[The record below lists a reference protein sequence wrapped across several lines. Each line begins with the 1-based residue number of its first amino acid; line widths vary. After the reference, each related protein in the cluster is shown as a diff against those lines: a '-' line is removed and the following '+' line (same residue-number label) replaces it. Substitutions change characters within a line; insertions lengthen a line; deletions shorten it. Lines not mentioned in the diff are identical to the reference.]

1 MALSTRVKSPSLVG
15 GILLIVGNV
24 IGAGIL
30 ALPIATA
37 QLGLGLAL
45 LVLVA
50 FWALMLFGAA
60 FYFLEANLALPAG
73 TNLVSMARASLGSK
87 GAGVAWIC
95 NLFVLYSLIAAYMAG
110 GGDLIGINLQRAGL
124 VAASSTLGPLLFLL
138 FFGGIVTL
146 GMARI
151 DYVNRLLM
159 FFKACV
165 FLSVLFGFSQHLTL
179 KYVLL
184 LPSQNLSPS
193 LIIIVLTSYGFACII
208 PSLRSY
214 YHSDVKKIKK
224 MICWGMGIAL
234 LCYLLWVTLIFCV
247 IPPQGAYGLHHM
259 ANSSHPVSD
268 LQRALNHTLHLTWI
282 TQAINIFSG
291 ICIMTSF
298 LTNSVSLVDF
308 ISDGLSGYKRR
319 GKQLLVYLMAYAP
332 PFAAVLF
339 YPRAFLLGLS
349 MAGMFAI
356 VLMLIL
362 PALMVWRFRYL
373 AGQGWVRGQYGVIL
387 ILSIGIFLLL
397 WSVGGS
403 V

>member
-50 FWALMLFGAA
+50 FWALMLLGAA

-73 TNLVSMARASLGSK
+73 SNLVSMARTSLGLP
-87 GAGVAWIC
+87 GAGAAWIC
-95 NLFVLYSLIAAYMAG
+95 NLLVLYSLIAAYIAG
-110 GGDLIGINLQRAGL
+110 GGDLVSLNLQHTGL
-124 VAASSTLGPLLFLL
+124 ILSSVMGPLLFLL

-146 GMARI
+146 GIARI

-165 FLSVLFGFSQHLTL
+165 FLSVLFGFSQHLSPN
-179 KYVLL
+179 YVLL
-184 LPSQNLSPS
+184 LPSQSISSS
-193 LIIIVLTSYGFACII
+193 LVIIVLTSYGFACII

-214 YHSDVKKIKK
+214 YHSDVRKIKR
-224 MICWGMGIAL
+224 MIYWGMGIAL

-247 IPPQGAYGLHHM
+247 IPPQGAYGLHQM
-259 ANSSHPVSD
+259 ANSAHPVSD
-268 LQRALNHTLHLTWI
+268 LQRALSHALHLTWI

-319 GKQLLVYLMAYAP
+319 GKQLLVYLLAYVP
-332 PFAAVLF
+332 PFAVVLF

-349 MAGMFAI
+349 MAGMLAI

-373 AGQGWVRGQYGVIL
+373 AGQGCIRGQYGAIL
-387 ILSIGIFLLL
+387 LLSIGIFLLIGFI
-397 WSVGGS
+397 WG
-403 V
+403 

>member
-1 MALSTRVKSPSLVG
+1 MALSTVVKAPSLVG

-45 LVLVA
+45 FVLIA

-73 TNLVSMARASLGSK
+73 ANLVSMARASLGFF
-87 GAGVAWIC
+87 GAGAAWIC
-95 NLFVLYSLIAAYMAG
+95 NLLVLYSLISAYIAG
-110 GGDLIGINLQRAGL
+110 GGDLIGINLQRVGL
-124 VAASSTLGPLLFLL
+124 VEASSGVGPLLFLL

-146 GMARI
+146 GIARI
-151 DYVNRLLM
+151 DYMNRLLM

-165 FLSVLFGFSQHLTL
+165 FLSVLFGFSQHFTPG
-179 KYVLL
+179 YVLL
-184 LPSQNLSPS
+184 LPSQSISSS
-193 LIIIVLTSYGFACII
+193 LVIIVLTSYGFACII
-208 PSLRSY
+208 PSLRNY
-214 YHSDVKKIKK
+214 YHSDVKKIKR
-224 MICWGMGIAL
+224 MIAWGMGIAL
-234 LCYLLWVTLIFCV
+234 VCYLLWVTLIFSL
-247 IPPQGAYGLHHM
+247 IPQQGLYGLQHM
-259 ANSSHPVSD
+259 ANSAHPVSD
-268 LQRALNHTLHLTWI
+268 LQRALSHALHLTWI

-291 ICIMTSF
+291 ICLMTSF

-308 ISDGLSGYKRR
+308 ITDGLSCYKRC
-319 GKQLLVYLMAYAP
+319 GKQLLVYLIAYGP
-332 PFAAVLF
+332 PFLMVLF

-349 MAGMFAI
+349 MAGALAI

-373 AGQGWVRGQYGVIL
+373 AGQGWLRGQYGA
-387 ILSIGIFLLL
+387 IFLLFIGVFL
-397 WSVGGS
+397 LFWSVLGYL
-403 V
+403 